1 MSILKYTDLEKQVRE
16 RTGGAAF
23 PSYLG
28 NRENWDLGMT
38 LRDYFAAQALA
49 GILAGGF
56 ADTIPHDAPSGGAEA
71 AQFAYQ
77 YADAML
83 KERSR

>member
-1 MSILKYTDLEKQVRE
+1 MTEKP
-16 RTGGAAF
+16 AF
-23 PSYLG
+23 PIVTS
-28 NRENWDLGMT
+28 GMS

-56 ADTIPHDAPSGGAEA
+56 ADTVPHDDVGGGREA
-71 AQFAYQ
+71 AAFAYQ

-83 KERSR
+83 KQRVTGEA